1 MLSFTQEEMHMG
13 EPVRKEKR
21 YTFADY
27 MTWTCEERYELIHGE
42 PYLMSPGPTWR
53 HQLIS
58 ERISRRI
65 GVFLEGKTCL
75 LFYAPFDVRLNPD
88 TGDDTVVQP
97 DISII
102 CDRSKLDDHGCVG
115 APDLIIEILSPSTSR
130 HDRLVK
136 FNLYLHAKV
145 REYWVV
151 DLEDKSVSVHILDNG
166 RYVTSVY
173 GDTDRLPVHT
183 LPGCDI
189 DLTDVF
195 AEL

>member
-1 MLSFTQEEMHMG
+1 MG
-13 EPVRKEKR
+13 EPVQKEKR

-27 MTWTCEERYELIHGE
+27 MTWTREERYELIDGAE
-42 PYLMSPGPTWR
+42 YLMSPGPTWR
-53 HQLIS
+53 HQSIS

-65 GVFLEGKTCL
+65 GNFLEGKPCL
-75 LFYAPFDVRLNPD
+75 LFYAPFDVRLNAD
-88 TGDDTVVQP
+88 AGDDTVVQP
-97 DISII
+97 DISVV

-115 APDLIIEILSPSTSR
+115 APDLVIEILSPSTER

-136 FNLYLHAKV
+136 FNVYLRAGV

-151 DLEDKSVSVHILDNG
+151 DQEYNTVSVHILDNG

-173 GDTDRLPVHT
+173 GNTDHLPVHV
-183 LPGCDI
+183 LPGCEI
-189 DLTDVF
+189 NLNEVF